1 MIGIVVLNYLNWWDT
16 VDLVESIKSQSFRD
30 FEIIIVDNDSANDSV
45 EQLSTL
51 YKNESNIH
59 LLVSKSN
66 QGYARG
72 NNIGIEYAI
81 DSLKAEKVLLVN
93 NDVLFLQEDYLERLA
108 AIEYSK
114 NIGTIGTKILDA
126 NNGNH
131 NPMYN
136 IKSFREASL
145 GVIYNSLAFR
155 GIRNFLRP
163 LKHKVIRS
171 VRSQSNL
178 KDNNKENISSEP
190 YILGQ
195 SVILHGSVILLTENY
210 LNIYPGLYPKT
221 FMFFEEN
228 ILDYLMK
235 RHNLKALYF
244 DSLVVKHKEDQSSSV
259 AFDNVNSAKQAM
271 LKNSWRQYLKLLLMT
286 DKKIKRVFTNVKP
299 EYEIKF

>member
-16 VDLVESIKSQSFRD
+16 VDLVKSIKSQSFKD
-30 FEIIIVDNDSANDSV
+30 FEIIIVDNNSANDSV
-45 EQLSTL
+45 EQLTTS

-81 DSLKAEKVLLVN
+81 NSLKAKKVLLVN

-108 AIEYSK
+108 SIEYSK
-114 NIGTIGTKILDA
+114 NVGAIGTKILDA

-136 IKSFREASL
+136 VKSFREASL
-145 GVIYNSLAFR
+145 GVADNSLVFR
-155 GIRNFLRP
+155 SIRNFLRP
-163 LKHKVIRS
+163 LKNKVS
-171 VRSQSNL
+171 GAVRSQSNP
-178 KDNNKENISSEP
+178 KENKKENVYSEP
-190 YILGQ
+190 YILHE

-228 ILDYLMK
+228 ILDYLMR

-244 DSLVVKHKEDQSSSV
+244 DSLVVKHKEDQSSNV
-259 AFDNVNSAKQAM
+259 AFEDINSIKVTM
-271 LKNSWRQYLKLLLMT
+271 LQDSWKEYLKLLLMT
-286 DKKIKRVFTNVKP
+286 DKKIKRVFSNVKP
-299 EYEIKF
+299 EYEVKF